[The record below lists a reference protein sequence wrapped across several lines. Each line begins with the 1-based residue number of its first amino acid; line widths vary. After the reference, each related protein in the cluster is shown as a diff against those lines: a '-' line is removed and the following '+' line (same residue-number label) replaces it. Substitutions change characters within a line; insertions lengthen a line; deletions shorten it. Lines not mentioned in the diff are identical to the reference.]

1 MFKLGVLNRW
11 DFNFCI
17 HSSPQGRS
25 TQYNGVARSLCNPP
39 VNAGPQGCQIIMHS
53 TSQHRPT
60 RWSDHRAFHQSTHDH
75 MAVRSSCIPPA
86 NTIPHGGQNIVH
98 STSQHSTTWWSDH
111 RAFHRSA
118 QDHMVVRSKAC
129 EERGKDESSAW
140 KPLLFLVR
148 TGL

>member
-53 TSQHRPT
+53 TSQHSTTWQSDHCAFHQPIQYQMAVRSSFIPPVNT
-60 RWSDHRAFHQSTHDH
+60 VPHGGQIIVHSSSQHNTTWWSEHRAFNQPTQYH
-75 MAVRSSCIPPA
+75 MVVRSSCIPPVS
-86 NTIPHGGQNIVH
+86 TGPHGG
-98 STSQHSTTWWSDH
+98 
-111 RAFHRSA
+111 
-118 QDHMVVRSKAC
+118 
-129 EERGKDESSAW
+129 
-140 KPLLFLVR
+140 
-148 TGL
+148 